1 MSLILQL
8 HKPILRDQ
16 KEKVVGEKVS
26 YMGIMNG
33 QPEPEIHHFSHQ
45 HPLQLS
51 NYLPQQT
58 LNLALCSGCKL
69 GASGSIY
76 CCTFCSYFLHISFTN
91 PTITS
96 SISHSHLLMITKA
109 SHAIYAWSS
118 WGLCD
123 FDAHSGCATANP
135 RPPLTQNCVVP
146 ASPYYQVLGN
156 QSQIG
161 PLMQN
166 CMAPRAAPQFQ
177 TRYPVQNHVNYA
189 HQGSYGSV
197 GPIGI
202 KQRNGMLNQAIK
214 GISESLGL
222 TLVQGLLGGG
232 GGSNGVMNTSG
243 GDASASEGG
252 IFWGSIRIWRRR
264 MKSMRSKE

>member
-1 MSLILQL
+1 MFLLHLVKTAKSVLLIGAW
-8 HKPILRDQ
+8 ILRASPS
-16 KEKVVGEKVS
+16 V
-26 YMGIMNG
+26 
-33 QPEPEIHHFSHQ
+33 
-45 HPLQLS
+45 L
-51 NYLPQQT
+51 
-58 LNLALCSGCKL
+58 L
-69 GASGSIY
+69 GSSGSGEIG
-76 CCTFCSYFLHISFTN
+76 T
-91 PTITS
+91 
-96 SISHSHLLMITKA
+96 
-109 SHAIYAWSS
+109 WVR
-118 WGLCD
+118 WGLVNQRLGSFAVFARRSCSSAPG
-123 FDAHSGCATANP
+123 FVCSSAPGFSCRMGFFSRRRLGSFAVFARWCCSSAPGFFYRMGFFNTTEVNCVEFVVLVANP